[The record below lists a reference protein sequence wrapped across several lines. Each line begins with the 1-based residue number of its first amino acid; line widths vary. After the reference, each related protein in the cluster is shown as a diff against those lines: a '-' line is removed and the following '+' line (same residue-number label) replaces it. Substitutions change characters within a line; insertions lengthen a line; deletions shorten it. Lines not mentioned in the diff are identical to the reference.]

1 MFRETECQTHSV
13 AVEMVTKTRIHE
25 DGIRQPQE
33 DLETNRNVDG
43 ERWVGSR
50 MLPVSDKGD
59 GRNGSMWKLATKV
72 VEADKLQRCGQ
83 SQD

>member
-13 AVEMVTKTRIHE
+13 AVGMVTKTQIHE

-33 DLETNRNVDG
+33 DLETDRNVDG
-43 ERWVGSR
+43 EKWVGSR

-59 GRNGSMWKLATKV
+59 
-72 VEADKLQRCGQ
+72 
-83 SQD
+83 

>member
-1 MFRETECQTHSV
+1 M
-13 AVEMVTKTRIHE
+13 AVGMVTKTRIHE

-33 DLETNRNVDG
+33 DLETDRNVDG

-59 GRNGSMWKLATKV
+59 
-72 VEADKLQRCGQ
+72 
-83 SQD
+83 